1 MLGSVYSG
9 NDIVAKGV
17 GIGYSATFQ
26 RSKKTQQLK
35 IVLHIMALQPAFERV
50 SGFTFR
56 LLRISSP
63 LLAYLKKEH

>member
-1 MLGSVYSG
+1 MHCHSLSKISLLLLSIGAYWCMLGSVYSG

-35 IVLHIMALQPAFERV
+35 IVLHIMALQPAF
-50 SGFTFR
+50 
-56 LLRISSP
+56 
-63 LLAYLKKEH
+63 